1 MEAKQKQT
9 ENNGN
14 SREEAANFLRNQK
27 VSEGF
32 ESKVKA
38 HHPDEIKS
46 TPGRKNGTCKSW
58 RNENSRAG
66 VSKHFL

>member
-14 SREEAANFLRNQK
+14 SREEAANLRNQK